1 MGEATCL
8 RAAIL
13 VVMAALAFWSVG
25 GWSSPPPTTRT
36 PASTT
41 TPAHN
46 PTYDETM
53 ASEKSATLATVDLTR
68 NRSLKSSDSQR
79 GFSQA
84 GKESLFI
91 EVWVPPA

>member
-1 MGEATCL
+1 MHPNL
-8 RAAIL
+8 PPQHNHS
-13 VVMAALAFWSVG
+13 SVG
-25 GWSSPPPTTRT
+25 TFHADPYPLT
-36 PASTT
+36 PLQILCRRDAV
-41 TPAHN
+41 A
-46 PTYDETM
+46 Y
-53 ASEKSATLATVDLTR
+53 AGAVKSVTLATVDLTR